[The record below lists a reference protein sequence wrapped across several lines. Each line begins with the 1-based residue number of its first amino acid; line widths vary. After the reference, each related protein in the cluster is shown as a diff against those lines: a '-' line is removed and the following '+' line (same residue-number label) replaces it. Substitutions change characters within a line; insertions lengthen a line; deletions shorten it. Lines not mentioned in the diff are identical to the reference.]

1 MKTKKFFIMWGMLAA
16 ALTFALVLAGC
27 SKKDSGGGSAS
38 GGSGGS
44 SSSASAGLK
53 DAAGSVVGGLKGA
66 LGGGTSGGDSAAS
79 APRGD
84 PEPEENFEVGLNDD
98 GTVQIRKYTGKN
110 RNLVIPDTIQG
121 KPVTVIGFLGSDD
134 YQRGMFPDSLTSVYI
149 PEGVTTIG
157 HEAFWVGG
165 IGRSGNLTSV
175 TLPSTLTDI
184 GVAAFYGQAKLKTIT
199 IPDGVKFA
207 VVAGSERAQTF
218 SSSGLTSIRLPPG
231 MTVIPVSMFQS
242 CDFETLEIPEGITTI
257 KKEAFASC
265 SKLTSVKLPS
275 TIKTLEGASFQDCRE
290 LKTVIIPDSVTS
302 LSIPGTGNG
311 WGAETA
317 FHGCKKL
324 DLDTQ
329 ERLRKLGWS
338 GRTEYL

>member
-1 MKTKKFFIMWGMLAA
+1 MKTKRIFIAWGMLAA

-27 SKKDSGGGSAS
+27 SKKDSGGGS

-44 SSSASAGLK
+44 SSSVSADLK

-98 GTVQIRKYTGKN
+98 GTVQIRKYKGKS

-121 KPVTVIGFLGSDD
+121 KPVTVIGFFDPLDTV
-134 YQRGMFPDSLTSVYI
+134 QRGMFPDSLTSVYI

-157 HEAFWVGG
+157 HEAFYVGG

-175 TLPSTLTDI
+175 TLPSTLTNI
-184 GVAAFYGQAKLKTIT
+184 GKGAFYGQEKLKTIT

-207 VVAGSERAQTF
+207 VDGAEEAQTF
-218 SSSGLTSIRLPPG
+218 AYSGLTSIKLPAG
-231 MTVIPVSMFQS
+231 MTVIPRKMFNG

-257 KKEAFASC
+257 KREAFASC
-265 SKLTSVKLPS
+265 SKLTSIKLPS

-317 FHGCKKL
+317 FHSCKKM

-329 ERLRKLGWS
+329 EKLRKLGWS